1 MVVAVV
7 LAAGSSARM
16 GRTKLMLSTM
26 GRPML
31 QCVLDTLRK
40 TKLEGVVVVLGA
52 SEGEVRR
59 SIRFQEEKVV
69 VNVRYAEG
77 MSASL
82 KAGIASVEKGT
93 DAVLVVL
100 GDMPLLSAAT
110 VDRLIGAY
118 KRSKNKV
125 VVPTYHGRRGN
136 PVIIDKSLFTEVMK
150 LGGDVGAKAVVAANR
165 ASTLEVP
172 VEDIGTVVDVD
183 RMADYEALR
192 KLLSRTEG

>member
-1 MVVAVV
+1 
-7 LAAGSSARM
+7 M
-16 GRTKLMLSTM
+16 GRAKLTLSVM

-31 QCVLDTLRK
+31 QIVLDTLRK
-40 TKLEGVVVVLGA
+40 TKLQGVVVVLGA
-52 SEGEVRR
+52 GKEEIRR

-69 VNVRYAEG
+69 VNDRHTEG

-82 KAGIASVEKGT
+82 KAGIASVDEGT

-110 VDRLIGAY
+110 VDRLVDAY
-118 KRSKNKV
+118 EGSKNKV

-136 PVIIDKSLFTEVMK
+136 PVIIDKSLFPEVMK
-150 LGGDVGAKAVVAANR
+150 LGGDEGAKAVVAANK

-172 VEDIGTVVDVD
+172 VEDAGTVTDFD
-183 RMADYEALR
+183 SLADYEALR
-192 KLLSRTEG
+192 KLSSRPKSG